1 MNPTISVIMSV
12 KNDINNYLEESIKS
26 ILNQSFTNFEFLIVL
41 DGSDDYTVKKI
52 NRFREID
59 KRIKTINQPNRGL
72 TRSLNTAINLST
84 AELIVRQD
92 FDDISKKNRLKH
104 LVEYMNINNNVVI
117 AGSNCNKIN
126 TFGKNIGR
134 INVENNLSKLKN
146 QFTFFNP
153 IIHPTVIFRKNIL
166 KEYGFY
172 NERYK
177 VSQDY
182 ELWSKVSS
190 KYMVGN
196 VNHYLV
202 DLRIHNS
209 SISSQNNYLQRK
221 YSFMIMLKNKFNELE
236 KKIDNNL
243 SLDILELFNL
253 LEGEHINIKEFAIS
267 RMYVLFYDKVK
278 TFSIFSYNIKILSLI
293 MHYYYNRPKYLILR
307 LLQIM
312 K

>member
-52 NRFREID
+52 NRFKEID

-126 TFGKNIGR
+126 TFGKKIGR

-166 KEYGFY
+166 KEYNFY

-190 KYMVGN
+190 KYLVGN
-196 VNHYLV
+196 VNDYLV
-202 DLRIHNS
+202 DLRTHNS

-243 SLDILELFNL
+243 SLDILEFFNL

-267 RMYVLFYDKVK
+267 RMYVLFYDKIK

-293 MHYYYNRPKYLILR
+293 MQYYYNRPKYLILR
-307 LLQIM
+307 LIQIM